1 MEVGRSDRES
11 LACYHPGKIQW
22 VKLLYR
28 ANFSAFLY
36 INISGYASLLG
47 NEWRTGLDI
56 ASFYNTA
63 SVK

>member
-28 ANFSAFLY
+28 ANFL
-36 INISGYASLLG
+36 
-47 NEWRTGLDI
+47 R
-56 ASFYNTA
+56 FYP
-63 SVK
+63 